1 MKEEKK
7 KKKDEE
13 EEGEEKKENNE
24 KEKNKKKKKKK
35 EDEEEKVDKTKKK
48 LGNMN
53 LADVIDDVVYVK
65 SVTSYLLELAKTS
78 TWIFQQS
85 NHRTD
90 QSHGTTR
97 RRDISVWMIYVSLG
111 GRIAFISDNLQ
122 LNMSFL
128 SECFNKAC
136 FAQAKE
142 DQSNANFL
150 LTEYIQLFFRRV
162 FGE

>member
-1 MKEEKK
+1 MKEKKKNEVEEEEQEHEEQEEEEEEEDKDKEVEKK
-7 KKKDEE
+7 KK
-13 EEGEEKKENNE
+13 
-24 KEKNKKKKKKK
+24 
-35 EDEEEKVDKTKKK
+35 
-48 LGNMN
+48 LRNMN
-53 LADVIDDVVYVK
+53 LADVIDVEYVK
-65 SVTSYLLELAKTS
+65 SVSSYLLELAKTS

-90 QSHGTTR
+90 QSRGTTG

-142 DQSNANFL
+142 DQSKVNSL
-150 LTEYIQLFFRRV
+150 LTEYIQPFFRRV
-162 FGE
+162 VGKE